1 MFRLQQYENQT
12 SFHQLYYVLMK
23 RNSETNV
30 NAVFQM
36 LTNAMPSVKA
46 VRTLRVGKGFV
57 ASQVSGVK
65 DQLGLLGFM

>member
-1 MFRLQQYENQT
+1 
-12 SFHQLYYVLMK
+12 MK

-46 VRTLRVGKGFV
+46 VRRLRVGKGFV